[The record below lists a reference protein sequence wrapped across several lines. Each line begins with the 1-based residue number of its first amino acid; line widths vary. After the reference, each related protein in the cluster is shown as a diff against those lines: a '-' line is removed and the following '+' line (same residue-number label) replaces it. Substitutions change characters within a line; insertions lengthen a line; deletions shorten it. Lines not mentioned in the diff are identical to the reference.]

1 MECWKSGF
9 AIRKSPSST
18 CGKPT
23 VLMPTEQQNTFTMR
37 LPIRL
42 NEKRLSQFA
51 YNERSRSGWTSD
63 TPIKKCYPSVQHVCY
78 PCLRSEHPSR
88 ERKKFLV
95 VLRLI
100 ALPRPLN

>member
-1 MECWKSGF
+1 MESWKSGF

-42 NEKRLSQFA
+42 NEKRLSQFG
-51 YNERSRSGWTSD
+51 ERAGVRVASSG
-63 TPIKKCYPSVQHVCY
+63 H
-78 PCLRSEHPSR
+78 
-88 ERKKFLV
+88 
-95 VLRLI
+95 
-100 ALPRPLN
+100 PRPPQFGPTPHQYFPSLHSPRSVILDSRTKLKKLTS